1 MGCGSV
7 ASARMNRPSRITP
20 AASGTSTD
28 TDPHPYA
35 DAAISP

>member
-1 MGCGSV
+1 MGCDSL
-7 ASARMNRPSRITP
+7 ASTTMNRPSRISP

-28 TDPHPYA
+28 TDPHPYE